1 MGGKGSSSSTV
12 TVNNG
17 PITVDSDSTVD
28 INGLN
33 DIKVDATVHPLQLR
47 EELVFPDPI
56 KTDSTITTHSDA
68 SSDSK
73 NALSV
78 DLKPIALD
86 VCATTSTKLPHG
98 EILQPFNVH
107 FGLTWFGVE
116 FFGFNF
122 GGESRVVLRDLPRK
136 PAVDW
141 PAQTNTMNS
150 ARSVSSA
157 ASCEDAPDAGARG
170 LRIRIK

>member
-86 VCATTSTKLPHG
+86 VCATTSTRLPHG

-157 ASCEDAPDAGARG
+157 APCEDAPDAGARG